1 MPHPRGACLKTTPFP
16 EAQTNIL
23 MQKGF
28 IIKWEAIIVQVT
40 GVCLDIAEE
49 TGYEGDARYT
59 KPILCRFV
67 VGS

>member
-1 MPHPRGACLKTTPFP
+1 M
-16 EAQTNIL
+16 
-23 MQKGF
+23 
-28 IIKWEAIIVQVT
+28 
-40 GVCLDIAEE
+40 CLDIVEE